1 MLRGLEWIWVSGYTQ
16 VDATQHRLCL
26 HPNYTQAATFAV
38 AYHTA
43 VGGLGRAGNSGVA
56 SVVLLQ

>member
-1 MLRGLEWIWVSGYTQ
+1 MLRGLDGIWVSGYTQ
-16 VDATQHRLCL
+16 VDATQHRLLLTPEL
-26 HPNYTQAATFAV
+26 HPGGCYFYRTV
-38 AYHTA
+38 VA